1 VWHIATRPYRGAH
14 VAPFPIDL
22 PLRAIAA
29 GCPPGATVLD
39 PFSGAATTGLAALQL
54 GRSYIGI
61 DISAAF
67 HDEALTRLGPHLP
80 EPNRDGGG

>member
-1 VWHIATRPYRGAH
+1 
-14 VAPFPIDL
+14 
-22 PLRAIAA
+22 
-29 GCPPGATVLD
+29 VLD

-54 GRSYIGI
+54 GRSYVGI

-67 HDEALTRLGPHLP
+67 HDEALARLGPHLP